1 MQQIFEKNSPKYL
14 SILSVMY
21 SSVLNRRRVQN
32 KQSMEFIQFFIS
44 LVSLMTKV
52 ANGKKYKNNELK

>member
-21 SSVLNRRRVQN
+21 SSMLNRRRVQN